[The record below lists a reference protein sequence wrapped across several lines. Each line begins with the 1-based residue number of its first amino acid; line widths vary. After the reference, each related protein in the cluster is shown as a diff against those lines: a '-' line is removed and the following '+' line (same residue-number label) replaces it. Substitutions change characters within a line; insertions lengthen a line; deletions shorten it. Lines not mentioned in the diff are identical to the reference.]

1 MRRTALVTA
10 CLLAFTP
17 LPALAQAQAQ
27 PAPSDNVLP
36 DVPPAQWKLL
46 SISAARCG
54 GLHEALA
61 QHAKRVEPD
70 TAPNIEGRARAYRSV
85 AFQAAQ
91 RNGPEPAAVEKELE
105 TARSQATEV
114 LAQDSPLYRMWLEPC
129 REVLTMAKSM
139 GLE

>member
-10 CLLAFTP
+10 GLLALSP
-17 LPALAQAQAQ
+17 LPALAQTQQAPPG
-27 PAPSDNVLP
+27 PALA

-61 QHAKRVEPD
+61 QHAKRVEPE
-70 TAPNIEGRARAYRSV
+70 TAPTIEGRARAYRSV
-85 AFQAAQ
+85 AFQAAT

-105 TARSQATEV
+105 TARAQATEV
-114 LAQDSPLYRMWLEPC
+114 IAQDSPLYRTWLEPC